1 MTTLRRRASTTTN
14 TARAAHMAT
23 LRRRVSTTTNTA
35 RTAHMT
41 MDMLMVPDVL
51 VMTMVLVAVAMLR
64 CW

>member
-1 MTTLRRRASTTTN
+1 MTTQ
-14 TARAAHMAT
+14 
-23 LRRRVSTTTNTA
+23 RRRVSTTMNTA
-35 RTAHMT
+35 RAAHMT

>member
-1 MTTLRRRASTTTN
+1 MTTQ
-14 TARAAHMAT
+14 
-23 LRRRVSTTTNTA
+23 RRRVSTTTNTA